1 VGFRLLYSTFP
12 TYNNKHMAKSI
23 IKTKDQVPNWDMVSE
38 MVKGSR
44 FYFRGNHSK
53 SYRDK
58 PLNTYHPKLL
68 HLGFVQTKNSKG
80 RTSGKITHPTL
91 KIEGK
96 LTNIVHP
103 IEDGYY
109 KLFKNLDIP
118 DYFPHKTLIEDFI
131 KMYESQK

>member
-1 VGFRLLYSTFP
+1 
-12 TYNNKHMAKSI
+12 MAKKI
-23 IKTKDQVPNWDMVSE
+23 IRTQDQVPNWGIVSE

-58 PLNTYHPKLL
+58 PLNTYHPKLI
-68 HLGFVQTKNSKG
+68 HLGFVQVKDNKG
-80 RTSGKITHPTL
+80 RPTPKIIHPTL

-118 DYFPHKTLIEDFI
+118 KHFPHKTLIEDFI
-131 KMYESQK
+131 RMYESEK